1 MIINIYGLKKAK
13 CFELTIL
20 FTYKIR
26 RFECT
31 TLIIKI
37 LLLNLFYISFLLILQ
52 YSELNKYPYNNQNI
66 INNQT
71 IKYYN

>member
-37 LLLNLFYISFLLILQ
+37 LLLNLLHFIFTNIAIVI
-52 YSELNKYPYNNQNI
+52 NKYPNNNQNI

>member
-31 TLIIKI
+31 TVIIKI
-37 LLLNLFYISFLLILQ
+37 LLLNLLHFIFTNIAIFI
-52 YSELNKYPYNNQNI
+52 NKYPNNNQNI

>member
-37 LLLNLFYISFLLILQ
+37 LLLNLLHFIFTNIAIFI
-52 YSELNKYPYNNQNI
+52 NKYPNNNENI

>member
-20 FTYKIR
+20 FTDKIR

-37 LLLNLFYISFLLILQ
+37 LLLNLLHFIFTNIAIFI
-52 YSELNKYPYNNQNI
+52 NKYPNNNQNI